1 MFGKEAYL
9 GRSTYR
15 IQFLSLLL
23 IIVLSILFF
32 NIFGLAL
39 ALPIWGNDLVK
50 EVGNIT
56 NYDDPTSIGFLKYV
70 QLINQLGF
78 FFFPP
83 LLFAFLVHRRV
94 MDYLKLNVRININ
107 QIFLGILLIFVS
119 VPFIAWLGVINHK
132 MVLPEFLSGI
142 ENWMKTKE
150 GDAMKLT
157 KIFIQAN
164 SFGTI
169 IVNMLLI
176 AVIPAIGEELLF
188 RGVLIRFFKKW
199 SGHIHLAVILSSF
212 LFSALHL
219 QFYGFLPRFALGL
232 ILGYS
237 FVWTG
242 SLWVPI
248 ILHFVNNGSVLAIFY
263 ATNSEEL
270 LTGEKE
276 ILVQSDNTIGV
287 IISILLTLSLCYL
300 IYKQK
305 KSRFQV

>member
-56 NYDDPTSIGFLKYV
+56 NYDDPASIGFLKYV

-83 LLFAFLVHRRV
+83 VFFAFLVHRKI

-107 QIFLGILLIFVS
+107 QLFLGILLIFVS

-169 IVNMLLI
+169 IVNMFLI

-199 SGHIHLAVILSSF
+199 SGSIHLAVILSSF

-242 SLWVPI
+242 SLWIPI
-248 ILHFVNNGSVLAIFY
+248 ILHFVNNGSVLAAFY
-263 ATNSEEL
+263 ATDSKEL

-276 ILVQSDNTIGV
+276 ILVPSDNAIGV

-305 KSRFQV
+305 KDRFQV